1 MKGGNCWPFC
11 YRVTDLKSSGS
22 SPGSKASKKAS
33 KVLDVD
39 YIESLSSPKQLT
51 IAAKNE
57 KKFLKEIAIAR
68 KDIEA
73 FARKEAIVFDEEHYK
88 KFGKELTVKEF
99 NEIYARIFNTLY
111 EDAYNELRKNI
122 FS

>member
-1 MKGGNCWPFC
+1 
-11 YRVTDLKSSGS
+11 
-22 SPGSKASKKAS
+22 
-33 KVLDVD
+33 
-39 YIESLSSPKQLT
+39 LT

-57 KKFLKEIAIAR
+57 KKFLKEIAIAQ
-68 KDIEA
+68 KDIEE
-73 FARKEAIVFDEEHYK
+73 FARKEAIIFDEEHYK